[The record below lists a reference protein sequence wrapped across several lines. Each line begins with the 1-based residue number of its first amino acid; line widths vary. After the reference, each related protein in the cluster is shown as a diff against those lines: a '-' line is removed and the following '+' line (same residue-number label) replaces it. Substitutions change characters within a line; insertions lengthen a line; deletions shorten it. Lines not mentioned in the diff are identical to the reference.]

1 MAYDITIE
9 DVDPDVINQ
18 LQCLAEQHG
27 RSLQAELKYIL
38 NAVIQQSS
46 QPLSDRNPSQLGW
59 SVDFF
64 ERTAGVWQGEL
75 VREPQGEFEQRNW
88 DLM

>member
-1 MAYDITIE
+1 MAHITIE

-18 LQCLAEQHG
+18 LQHLAEQHG

-38 NAVIQQSS
+38 KTITQQST
-46 QPLSDRNPSQLGW
+46 QPLSDRNTSQLGW
-59 SVDFF
+59 SIDFF
-64 ERTAGVWQGEL
+64 ERTAGAWQGEL
-75 VREPQGEFEQRNW
+75 VREPQGEYEQRNW